1 MLQGRTRIARNESF
15 LHKAFCVGLA
25 SVALWEMFSPP
36 ATAELI
42 AKGSSGAA
50 AAATRA
56 KQPAGC
62 GSPSMAPI
70 ALPQGPLNEPLNTTP
85 DQSTPVPG
93 VTAPGTTPGAVH
105 PAPNAGLNLNLS
117 PAGTL
122 NSTPVPPPAAAGA
135 HHEHVGD
142 IPIGGQSS
150 TNTTAFLS
158 GYLSVNQALNEA
170 LLKSPRAAAIR
181 AQLRIQAAAYAAA
194 TVMMDPQLFRDESND
209 EQVVRIGPQSTY
221 DPPWKLA
228 FRFAV
233 AKRQV
238 QEQKLEFLNSLWA
251 FRNQVRGAY
260 LELVMAQESYNTL
273 SELATLAERLAGISK
288 RMYTAGSV
296 AGLDVLKAELAAHQA
311 AVDRDQGAG
320 RVALAKQQLN
330 IIMGR
335 HPDATFMV
343 ARLPQFKARA
353 EKTGLMP
360 NLNKD
365 VPPVNDF
372 MEIALSNRLEL
383 RIVKAQMLVAE
394 AQLRNVWGNIAPDPQ
409 VVTGYSATG
418 NAPTGPKF
426 KGEFWTMNYELP
438 FFTYGQGDIV
448 RLKATLRQYQMQIL
462 AQRNQIAADVSS
474 GYNHL
479 INARR
484 KIASY
489 QDHILAESERTAQLA
504 RRSYEVGQSDITS
517 TLAAQQANVQV
528 KQNYLDAVNTY
539 QQAFTEL
546 EQAVGVPLI

>member
-1 MLQGRTRIARNESF
+1 
-15 LHKAFCVGLA
+15 
-25 SVALWEMFSPP
+25 
-36 ATAELI
+36 
-42 AKGSSGAA
+42 
-50 AAATRA
+50 
-56 KQPAGC
+56 
-62 GSPSMAPI
+62 
-70 ALPQGPLNEPLNTTP
+70 
-85 DQSTPVPG
+85 
-93 VTAPGTTPGAVH
+93 
-105 PAPNAGLNLNLS
+105 LS